1 MRACGCRHRTK
12 STPCPWQEVLF
23 SLLRNKKARSKRDRA
38 SCKAFHDS
46 ASVMWQNQGTELGV
60 SDLSCLSRHHSD
72 QLAGLLTR
80 FRRRRTRRR
89 TLCPFI
95 DLTLLYMPRRQK
107 ASTIFSFRRNGRHS
121 TVENGLTQK
130 GTGFIGLLKILSYAK
145 PVIPRPVRRLV
156 VGIRSLFAGFL
167 FRSDGCFSFVGNGPR
182 RPTFP
187 TSWKSGQKHT
197 PSCQPISSHVVA

>member
-1 MRACGCRHRTK
+1 MAE
-12 STPCPWQEVLF
+12 TPPALMEMDGLTAPRLAFLF
-23 SLLRNKKARSKRDRA
+23 HAGLWLPAPHEKHLLPMAGSPVFAFAATKKARSKRDRA

-46 ASVMWQNQGTELGV
+46 ASVMAKPGTELGV

-130 GTGFIGLLKILSYAK
+130 GTGFIGPLKN
-145 PVIPRPVRRLV
+145 
-156 VGIRSLFAGFL
+156 SLI
-167 FRSDGCFSFVGNGPR
+167 C
-182 RPTFP
+182 
-187 TSWKSGQKHT
+187 
-197 PSCQPISSHVVA
+197 

>member
-1 MRACGCRHRTK
+1 MAENPSCPYGNGRRDRPSACVFVPCGPVSA
-12 STPCPWQEVLF
+12 STARKAPCPRQGIIFLP
-23 SLLRNKKARSKRDRA
+23 LLHNKKARSKRDRA

-46 ASVMWQNQGTELGV
+46 ASVMANQGTELGV

-95 DLTLLYMPRRQK
+95 DLPPLYTPQQQK

-130 GTGFIGLLKILSYAK
+130 GTDFIGLPRILSYAK

-156 VGIRSLFAGFL
+156 VGIRSLFVDFL
-167 FRSDGCFSFVGNGPR
+167 
-182 RPTFP
+182 
-187 TSWKSGQKHT
+187 SGG
-197 PSCQPISSHVVA
+197 